1 LVRWFKGFFWLR
13 AQRHY
18 RAVFCVFYFMVSRE
32 EMNHEGAKS
41 AKEGGFR
48 ERYSK

>member
-1 LVRWFKGFFWLR
+1 
-13 AQRHY
+13 
-18 RAVFCVFYFMVSRE
+18 MVSRG

-48 ERYSK
+48 ERYFALVLII